1 MNSTAENQEQLF
13 AKEEDSDLQRKL
25 TALEKEMICLQ
36 EQKERDQQELQELK
50 DLIYQNGQ
58 LMMQFMKERANI
70 VGGWEFQYF
79 IYIVSFV
86 LSYPQIQRCPR
97 IMNL

>member
-70 VGGWEFQYF
+70 VGG
-79 IYIVSFV
+79 
-86 LSYPQIQRCPR
+86 
-97 IMNL
+97 